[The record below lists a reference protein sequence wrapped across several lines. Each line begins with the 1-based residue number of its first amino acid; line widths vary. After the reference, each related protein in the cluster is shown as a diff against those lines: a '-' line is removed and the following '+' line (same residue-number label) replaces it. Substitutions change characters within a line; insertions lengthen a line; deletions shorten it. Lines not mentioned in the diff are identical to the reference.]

1 MNENFYLA
9 CENTDIEHPFSIFR
23 ISNIQEIKLNT
34 KTFHL
39 NPDIESFIKELQ
51 TPFPKYT
58 PNYRTHM
65 IEVLVEVD
73 SKKAR
78 FFKLK
83 KFLPSQEELVKKW
96 IPYMRVIEPL
106 SLKEK
111 IEGDLKQYL
120 EL

>member
-1 MNENFYLA
+1 
-9 CENTDIEHPFSIFR
+9 
-23 ISNIQEIKLNT
+23 
-34 KTFHL
+34 
-39 NPDIESFIKELQ
+39 
-51 TPFPKYT
+51 
-58 PNYRTHM
+58 M

-83 KFLPSQEELVKKW
+83 KFLPSQKIVQTQNDGSLLLAFKVTQEMEMEELVKKW

-111 IEGDLKQYL
+111 IEGDLRQYL
-120 EL
+120 SL